1 MLLSENGAVLGWFE
15 LEVIEHLKPQALKLV
30 GFVLEQVEIITDGL
44 NYLIVFVGFIFVL
57 DFDLGEY
64 RSLNTLLSL
73 HIFNIFERYKLTK
86 IVVVL
91 LLLAN
96 LFLHLFLVL
105 DIGVELVFDKFFLSR
120 VLNKLSFNS
129 LNNFL
134 DSTNI

>member
-1 MLLSENGAVLGWFE
+1 MLLPENGAVLGWFE
-15 LEVIEHLKPQALKLV
+15 LEVIQHLKPQALKLV

-120 VLNKLSFNS
+120 VLNKLSLNS

-134 DSTNI
+134 DSTNV